1 LNHQPLLL
9 KERAMTTFEV
19 KDMTCGHCTNAITQA
34 VLALDPAANVQID
47 LPSHRVQI
55 ESASA
60 EADLSQAI
68 EKAGYSPVAT
78 TPEPAPSAPIKKT
91 KGGCCC
97 N

>member
-1 LNHQPLLL
+1 
-9 KERAMTTFEV
+9 MTTFDV

-34 VLALDPAANVQID
+34 VLALDPVANVQID

-68 EKAGYSPVAT
+68 VKAGYSPVAT
-78 TPEPAPSAPIKKT
+78 TSEPAPSAPIKKT

-97 N
+97 K

>member
-1 LNHQPLLL
+1 
-9 KERAMTTFEV
+9 MTTFDV

-34 VLALDPAANVQID
+34 VLALDPAAKVQVD
-47 LPSHRVQI
+47 LPAHRVQI

-60 EADLSQAI
+60 DADISQAI
-68 EKAGYSPVAT
+68 KKAGYSPVT
-78 TPEPAPSAPIKKT
+78 TTIDPTPCAPVKQA

>member
-1 LNHQPLLL
+1 
-9 KERAMTTFEV
+9 MTTFDV
-19 KDMTCGHCTNAITQA
+19 QDMTCGHCTNAITQA
-34 VLALDPAANVQID
+34 VLAVDPAAKVQID
-47 LPSHRVQI
+47 LPAHRVQI

-60 EADLSQAI
+60 EADLSRAI

-78 TPEPAPSAPIKKT
+78 TTAPAPGAPIKKT